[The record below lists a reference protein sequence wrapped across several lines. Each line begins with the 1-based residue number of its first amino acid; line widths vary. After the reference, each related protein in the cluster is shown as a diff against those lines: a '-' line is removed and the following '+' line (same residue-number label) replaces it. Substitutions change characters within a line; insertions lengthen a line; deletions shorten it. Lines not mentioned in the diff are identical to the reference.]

1 MFEKATRQKLR
12 FESVK
17 GFMSVEDLW
26 DLPLES
32 SSGKANL
39 NDVARAVHRDLKAE
53 DQISFVS
60 AQPKTDEIAQ
70 LKMDIVKHIIQVKLA
85 EADAAKQLRDAKEKK
100 QKIMEIMSRKQDAAL
115 ESASFDDLKAM
126 YDAMN

>member
-17 GFMSVEDLW
+17 GLMSVEDLW

-32 SSGKANL
+32 SAGKPNL
-39 NDVARAVHRDLKAE
+39 NDVARSVYRDLKAE
-53 DQISFVS
+53 DQISFV
-60 AQPKTDEIAQ
+60 AVQQKTDEVTQ
-70 LKMDIVKHIIQVKLA
+70 LKMDIVKHIIQVKLS

-115 ESASFDDLKAM
+115 ESASLDDLKAM

>member
-1 MFEKATRQKLR
+1 MFEKATHQKLR
-12 FESVK
+12 FESAK
-17 GFMSVEDLW
+17 GMLSVEDLW

-32 SSGKANL
+32 SSGKPNL

-115 ESASFDDLKAM
+115 ESASLDDLKAM